1 MLTSPFAFLDFESCL
16 PSPFEVTYI
25 CPTSHGTAR
34 RHAGDWRRDGV
45 DSGGARI
52 LAGAGKRRI
61 RGGIRRRCYRH
72 GARRREQRR
81 KCWCYVTGFAVVP
94 CVLVSPENTAE
105 VVLALVYWGCIKY
118 TNTIVYSVRW
128 KEHYLAVGLL
138 IVGIRR
144 LAE

>member
-61 RGGIRRRCYRH
+61 RGGFED
-72 GARRREQRR
+72 GAIGMELEDVS
-81 KCWCYVTGFAVVP
+81 KDESAGVTLRDLLWFRVSLCPPKTRQKSCLPLFIGAVLNIP
-94 CVLVSPENTAE
+94 IP
-105 VVLALVYWGCIKY
+105 
-118 TNTIVYSVRW
+118 
-128 KEHYLAVGLL
+128 
-138 IVGIRR
+138 
-144 LAE
+144 